1 MNVILKKHVSADEV
15 DLDEFIHLPK
25 ALPPAFMTQDATIA
39 TTHLQLMETYVVW
52 EVDKVSYFEGDG
64 MDE

>member
-1 MNVILKKHVSADEV
+1 
-15 DLDEFIHLPK
+15 
-25 ALPPAFMTQDATIA
+25 MTQDATIA